1 MEGDDILDDKEHCSD
16 HSFDHC
22 HPQSILFGPASE
34 SWQSR
39 GGTEADPVG
48 HVTRTGDF
56 HARYRRSRLRRRRVR
71 RLCRYF
77 IPRSSPPRQC
87 SRSCRSRTK
96 SFIGSK
102 SRKRKAVGVHV
113 ALSAADGAQDRP
125 QFSRVSWRRFP
136 DLPRKRGVTGNVK
149 QDPRALSRIHSNGTG
164 RCEFCSFQHRPSVSI
179 AYILNLS
186 RVATTSARKAAR
198 QVALSTGA
206 SGAFLIV
213 VTPSLFKHHNCDDN
227 KDSTH
232 SSDGDGD
239 GAEDGEGEV
248 VVADVVVAD
257 VDRDADGE
265 TRGEDEEETPQT
277 ISSTQ
282 AKAPS
287 SAPDRHSLRAASESG
302 QSGGGGGTEG

>member
-1 MEGDDILDDKEHCSD
+1 M
-16 HSFDHC
+16 
-22 HPQSILFGPASE
+22 
-34 SWQSR
+34 
-39 GGTEADPVG
+39 
-48 HVTRTGDF
+48 
-56 HARYRRSRLRRRRVR
+56 
-71 RLCRYF
+71 
-77 IPRSSPPRQC
+77 
-87 SRSCRSRTK
+87 
-96 SFIGSK
+96 
-102 SRKRKAVGVHV
+102 
-113 ALSAADGAQDRP
+113 
-125 QFSRVSWRRFP
+125 SWRRFP

-164 RCEFCSFQHRPSVSI
+164 RCEFCSFQHWPSVSI

-213 VTPSLFKHHNCDDN
+213 FTPSLFKHHNCDDN

-232 SSDGDGD
+232 SSDG
-239 GAEDGEGEV
+239 DGEGEV

-277 ISSTQ
+277 ISLTQ

-287 SAPDRHSLRAASESG
+287 SAPDRHSLRAASESD
-302 QSGGGGGTEG
+302 QSGSAGGTGDDPVGPITPSAAAGPTATVPHNNDKPAAVEFSSLSFNGPRRRRVGTTYASRICPTHHPPPTAFPPPIIAMSRKRNEPRRSCTVPVERGGMCAGGQATAYPTDEHGGWKRWRKDAERWH